1 MAGRIRLTHPGVM
14 NSTAPHPQSNIEA
27 EARDTTSATGPAGT
41 NDVASGLRDL
51 RRPVEGRMLGG
62 VAAGIARYLG
72 TDVTIVRLVTVLL
85 AFVGG
90 AAVPLYVAAW
100 LLIPEEGSDQSI
112 AGDLFNSLENRSR

>member
-1 MAGRIRLTHPGVM
+1 M
-14 NSTAPHPQSNIEA
+14 NTTAPNPQSNIEDEPA
-27 EARDTTSATGPAGT
+27 GATASDARPNGAARDLAG
-41 NDVASGLRDL
+41 GLNAL

-72 TDVTIVRLVTVLL
+72 TDVTIVRLVIVMLALL
-85 AFVGG
+85 GG
-90 AAVPLYVAAW
+90 AAVPVYVAAW

>member
-1 MAGRIRLTHPGVM
+1 M
-14 NSTAPHPQSNIEA
+14 NTTAPNQQSNIDA
-27 EARDTTSATGPAGT
+27 EPTDAT
-41 NDVASGLRDL
+41 ASGGWSGAAGRDFADGLRNL

-62 VAAGIARYLG
+62 VAAGLAKYLG
-72 TDVTIVRLVTVLL
+72 TDVNIVRLVIVLL

-90 AAVPLYVAAW
+90 AAVPLYVAGW

>member
-1 MAGRIRLTHPGVM
+1 M
-14 NSTAPHPQSNIEA
+14 NTTAPDQQSNIGA
-27 EARDTTSATGPAGT
+27 EPADATASDSWPGGAARDLA
-41 NDVASGLRDL
+41 DGLRNL

-62 VAAGIARYLG
+62 VAAGFARYLG
-72 TDVTIVRLVTVLL
+72 TDVTIVRLVIVLL

-112 AGDLFNSLENRSR
+112 AGELFSSLENRSR

>member
-1 MAGRIRLTHPGVM
+1 M
-14 NSTAPHPQSNIEA
+14 NTTASNPQSNIDA
-27 EARDTTSATGPAGT
+27 EPADATASSSRTGGAARDMA
-41 NDVASGLRDL
+41 DGLRSL

-62 VAAGIARYLG
+62 VAAGLARYLG
-72 TDVTIVRLVTVLL
+72 TDVNIVRLVIVLL

-112 AGDLFNSLENRSR
+112 AGDLFNSMENRSR

>member
-1 MAGRIRLTHPGVM
+1 MAGYPGRTQAGFM
-14 NSTAPHPQSNIEA
+14 NTTAPHSQSNIEA
-27 EARDTTSATGPAGT
+27 EPSDATSDTGPAGT
-41 NDVASGLRDL
+41 SDLAGGLRNL
-51 RRPVEGRMLGG
+51 RRPLEGRMLGG

-72 TDVTIVRLVTVLL
+72 TDVTIVRLVIVLL

-112 AGDLFNSLENRSR
+112 AGDLFNSIENRSR

>member
-1 MAGRIRLTHPGVM
+1 M
-14 NSTAPHPQSNIEA
+14 NTTASNPQSNIDA
-27 EARDTTSATGPAGT
+27 EPTDATTSDGWTGGARDMA
-41 NDVASGLRDL
+41 DGLKNL

-62 VAAGIARYLG
+62 VAAGLARYLG
-72 TDVTIVRLVTVLL
+72 TDVNIVRLVIVLL

-112 AGDLFNSLENRSR
+112 AGDLFNSMENRSR

>member
-1 MAGRIRLTHPGVM
+1 M
-14 NSTAPHPQSNIEA
+14 NTTAPHPQSNIDA

-41 NDVASGLRDL
+41 SDLAGGLRDL

-72 TDVTIVRLVTVLL
+72 TDVTIVRLVIVLL